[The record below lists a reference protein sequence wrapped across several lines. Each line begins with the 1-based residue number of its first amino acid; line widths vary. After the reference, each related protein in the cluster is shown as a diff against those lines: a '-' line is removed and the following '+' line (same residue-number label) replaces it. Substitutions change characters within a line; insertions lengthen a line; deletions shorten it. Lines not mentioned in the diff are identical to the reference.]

1 MARPDKLS
9 HNYAMNRKHDANRR
23 RAALRDFMSAMGLRP
38 APWAHRAGISP
49 NGIYNF
55 LKGRSDSL
63 SQRVLEALSQA
74 AGRPVSQIIGEAV
87 APAPLRT
94 RAERQKAYPE
104 QAPAPRGS
112 PMQGKPFQQSDVVMI
127 PLFDTPISAGSGFL
141 NEEENQTGA
150 WPMARAYVGQFLGV
164 RSPAGLVAVEVRG
177 DSMEPTLR
185 SGDRVIVD
193 THDRL
198 PSPAGIFVLW
208 DGLGTVIKRVEHI
221 QGSDPT
227 TFHIISD
234 NSLHRSYEL
243 RAEEANIVG
252 RVICLTRRL

>member
-1 MARPDKLS
+1 MEYSCVVS
-9 HNYAMNRKHDANRR
+9 HSYAMDRKISADRR
-23 RAALRDFMSAMGLRP
+23 RAALQDFMRVTGLRP
-38 APWAHRAGISP
+38 APWARRAGVSP

-55 LKGRSDSL
+55 LRGRSDSL
-63 SQRVLEALSQA
+63 SQRVIEALAEA
-74 AGRPVSQIIGEAV
+74 AGRPVSQIIGETVV
-87 APAPLRT
+87 AARSRIHPQPAGGAT
-94 RAERQKAYPE
+94 VRQADGDKGTAGE
-104 QAPAPRGS
+104 APS
-112 PMQGKPFQQSDVVMI
+112 PADFVMI
-127 PLFDTPISAGSGFL
+127 RQFDAPISAGGGFIVEDDNPSG
-141 NEEENQTGA
+141 G

-193 THDRL
+193 TNDRL

-208 DGLGTVIKRVEHI
+208 DGIGTVIKRVEHV

-227 TFHIISD
+227 VFRIISD
-234 NSLHRSYEL
+234 NTLHRPYEL
-243 RAEEANIVG
+243 PAEEANVVG

>member
-1 MARPDKLS
+1 MSP
-9 HNYAMNRKHDANRR
+9 YFAMKRKQDAIRR
-23 RAALRDFMSAMGLRP
+23 RAAIQTFMAATGLRP
-38 APWAHRAGISP
+38 ASWARRAGISP

-55 LKGRSDSL
+55 LNGRSDSL
-63 SQRVLEALSQA
+63 SQRVLEALALA
-74 AGRPVSQIIGEAV
+74 AGRPISQIIGESIAPRDTLRPPGQTEFSG
-87 APAPLRT
+87 APAPVPPSRQPTEETHLR
-94 RAERQKAYPE
+94 
-104 QAPAPRGS
+104 
-112 PMQGKPFQQSDVVMI
+112 SDVVMI
-127 PLFDTPISAGSGFL
+127 PLFDTPISAGNGFL
-141 NEEENQTGA
+141 NDKENQSGT
-150 WPMARAYVGQFLGV
+150 WPLARAYVGQYLGI
-164 RSPAGLVAVEVRG
+164 RSPVGLVAVEVRG

-243 RAEEANIVG
+243 RAEEAHIVG